1 MRREIGWMS
10 VSSGR
15 WRFLAPAL
23 LLLAQPAQP
32 VRAAMPEMPAGQ
44 LRVLLEAEAGA
55 RSDGNYDVRNGPDVT
70 GASSSAGSRSTGRG
84 GFNLNLSYTL
94 RRLDFALEYSPFYE
108 QDLNRREGTDSLSG
122 LTHRLNLAAN
132 AALSERS
139 SLHLSERLLS
149 SPTFTLYG
157 PTLTETVVA
166 PRRGNE
172 LYQDFDSE
180 LDTNWTRRTVTFLGA
195 SQSLHRFADPAL
207 SNSRGVGGRAGL
219 RFQLDAE
226 RNLEVKAEAS
236 SYRFTGLSS
245 NVVEATAAL
254 AKIFGHGSALRLELG
269 GFTASSQPAANRP
282 SLRSSG
288 IEGDLQLTHQRER
301 LRWDG
306 ELRHGIAPG
315 VGIGRPVG
323 LDSAVVGVSTL
334 GRRTTLGFSASA
346 ARSRD
351 FANLAQLEPA
361 AEQRSDRHDRRLVD
375 FVAATLDASWSFA
388 DRGRLHGEVSRVWQT
403 SSLAAF
409 DNVSYNRYFLGIALA
424 LYKTGETP
432 LHPASQGGLDV
443 EPHTP

>member
-1 MRREIGWMS
+1 MRRQSGLLS
-10 VSSGR
+10 RGSSGR

-23 LLLAQPAQP
+23 LLLAPTAPPAF
-32 VRAAMPEMPAGQ
+32 AAGQ

-55 RSDGNYDVRNGPDVT
+55 RSDGNYDVRDTT
-70 GASSSAGSRSTGRG
+70 GAAATTGSRSTGRG
-84 GFNLNLSYTL
+84 GFNLNLSYAL
-94 RRLDFALEYSPFYE
+94 RRLDLALEYSPFYE

-139 SLHLSERLLS
+139 RLHLSERLLS

-157 PTLTETVVA
+157 PTLGETVVA

-180 LDTNWTRRTVTFLGA
+180 LDTDLTRRTAFFLGA
-195 SQSLHRFADPAL
+195 SESLHRFADPAL
-207 SNSRGVGGRAGL
+207 SDSRGVGGRTGL

-226 RNLEVKAEAS
+226 RNLEIKAVAS
-236 SYRFTGLSS
+236 SFRFTGLTSD
-245 NVVEATAAL
+245 VVEATAAL

-269 GFTASSQPAANRP
+269 GFAVRSQPAADRP
-282 SLRSSG
+282 SLTSNG
-288 IEGDLQLTHQRER
+288 VEGDFQLTHQRER

-315 VGIGRPVG
+315 VGIGRPVV

-334 GRRTTLGFSASA
+334 GRRTTVGLSASA

-351 FANLAQLEPA
+351 FANLAQLQSAE
-361 AEQRSDRHDRRLVD
+361 EQRSDRRLVD

-424 LYKTGETP
+424 VYKTGETP